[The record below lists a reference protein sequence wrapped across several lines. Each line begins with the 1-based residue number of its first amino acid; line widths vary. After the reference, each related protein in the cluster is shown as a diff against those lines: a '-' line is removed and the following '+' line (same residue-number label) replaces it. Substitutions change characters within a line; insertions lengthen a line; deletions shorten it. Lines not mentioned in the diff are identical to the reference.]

1 MTRRPTILKEVFET
15 QIRVLALTLQP
26 SRFILGAQY
35 KELVGTLLSPPCQPF
50 FMRAQ
55 SISLKIKLSVEELS
69 RAKAQT
75 DSAGLPVRFPLLEAA
90 LETCQA
96 PLLQMNDL
104 RTRDSLHQLGNR
116 LLCLLDFRL

>member
-1 MTRRPTILKEVFET
+1 
-15 QIRVLALTLQP
+15 
-26 SRFILGAQY
+26 
-35 KELVGTLLSPPCQPF
+35 
-50 FMRAQ
+50 MRAQ
-55 SISLKIKLSVEELS
+55 SIGLKIKLSVEELS

-75 DSAGLPVRFPLLEAA
+75 DSAGLTVRFPLLEAA

-96 PLLQMNDL
+96 PFLQMNDL